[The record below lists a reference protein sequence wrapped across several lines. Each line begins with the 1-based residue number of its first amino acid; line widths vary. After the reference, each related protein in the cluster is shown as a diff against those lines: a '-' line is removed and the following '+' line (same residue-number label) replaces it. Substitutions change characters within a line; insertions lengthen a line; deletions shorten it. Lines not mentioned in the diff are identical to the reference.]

1 MKNKQRFWK
10 KHIEAWRNSGV
21 SQAEYCREH
30 SLSYKSFGYHKRR
43 VGASAKPQKVI
54 PIPETAMRAEEES
67 RTCKPISLCVPRGF
81 RIEIEPGFC
90 QLTLKELLEVVA
102 S

>member
-10 KHIEAWRNSGV
+10 KHIAAWENSGV

-30 SLSYKSFGYHKRR
+30 GLSVKTFGYHKRR
-43 VGASAKPQKVI
+43 TVASAKPQKVI
-54 PIPETAMRAEEES
+54 PVPKTAIRTEEKARA
-67 RTCKPISLCVPRGF
+67 CKPISLCSPGGF

-90 QLTLKELLEVVA
+90 QLTLKQLLEVVA
-102 S
+102 P